1 MRRLRHPVRRTRLR
15 TAVRLAAAGCALL
28 AGLWSAAPAQAQG
41 QAQSED
47 LFGAVA
53 TRSVSG
59 LASFPRWTGALERH
73 FKRSDPPLSHCKGN
87 VFRRCM
93 SEEWKG
99 FLDEISG
106 ENRATQIRRVNERL
120 NRARYTLDS
129 ANWGQSDYWATPN
142 QFFRMDGDCEDYAI
156 AKYLS
161 LRALG
166 FPEDDLRL
174 VVLDDLNLR
183 VAHAILVVTHNG
195 VPYVLDNQIS
205 QVVPASAI
213 RHYRPIFALNESAWW
228 IYKPKPAGS

>member
-1 MRRLRHPVRRTRLR
+1 MGRPRHPLRRTRLR
-15 TAVRLAAAGCALL
+15 GIARLAAAVCALL
-28 AGLWSAAPAQAQG
+28 AGLWSAAPAQAQD
-41 QAQSED
+41 EE

-53 TRSVSG
+53 IRSASG

-73 FKRSDPPLSHCKGN
+73 FKRSDPPLSLCKGN

-106 ENRATQIRRVNERL
+106 ESRATQIRRVNERL
-120 NRARYTLDS
+120 NRARYTLDN
-129 ANWGQSDYWATPN
+129 ANWGQSDYWASPN

-166 FPEDDLRL
+166 FPEEDLRL

-183 VAHAILVVTHNG
+183 IAHAILVVMHEG
-195 VPYVLDNQIS
+195 RPYVLDNQIS
-205 QVVPASAI
+205 QVVQASAI
-213 RHYRPIFALNESAWW
+213 RHYRPIFALNESGWW